1 MGTYKGGYKF
11 SNGLPMSDE
20 FKKTMDKFYEYSKAQ
35 GETRS
40 RQEVFALYEKLIMDA
55 AGIKGKHYKLD

>member
-1 MGTYKGGYKF
+1 MIFLATYKGGYKF

-40 RQEVFALYEKLIMDA
+40 RKEVFALYEN
-55 AGIKGKHYKLD
+55 